1 MFPEESMSLESTT
14 RTTVD
19 STRICRFE
27 RDGRGSIYAE
37 RGYDRVQL
45 AGLIVDAVMKPP
57 MVVPAFGF
65 MDRGIPTLE
74 SDAVQLLTALI
85 IPEKK
90 FREK

>member
-1 MFPEESMSLESTT
+1 MFPEESVSLESTT

-27 RDGRGSIYAE
+27 RGGRGSIYAE
-37 RGYDRVQL
+37 REYDRVQL
-45 AGLIVDAVMKPP
+45 AGLIEDAVMKPP

-65 MDRGIPTLE
+65 ADGGIPIADSE
-74 SDAVQLLTALI
+74 EVQLLTALI
-85 IPEKK
+85 ILETI